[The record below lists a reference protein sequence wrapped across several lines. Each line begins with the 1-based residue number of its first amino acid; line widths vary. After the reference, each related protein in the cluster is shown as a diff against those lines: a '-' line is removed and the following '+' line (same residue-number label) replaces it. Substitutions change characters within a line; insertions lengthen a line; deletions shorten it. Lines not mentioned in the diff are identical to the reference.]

1 MIALI
6 GAMPEEVKAIRDHMK
21 NAVCHTY
28 KKQKFYVG
36 NIGRRKCIA
45 TQCGVGKT
53 NAAVTAAILM
63 ERYPITGVIN
73 VGIAGGLDPQEEVF
87 DIVISERTAHH
98 DIDIPGGNWP
108 KGFDQKKTC
117 FRSDAH
123 YVKTAKQVMKKM
135 HQKAWIGD
143 MVSGDQFVYRTKQIN
158 EILKNYPTALCAEM
172 EGASIAQVCSRYQVP
187 FIVIRSLSDIA
198 RKKDNE
204 KSADFN
210 VGQAAEASALFCEK
224 FLEEI

>member
-6 GAMPEEVKAIRDHMK
+6 GAMPEEVKAITQRMK
-21 NAVCHTY
+21 NVLCRTY
-28 KKQKFYVG
+28 RNQKFY
-36 NIGRRKCIA
+36 IGTLGSKKCIA

-53 NAAVTAAILM
+53 NAALTTAILL
-63 ERYPITGVIN
+63 ERYPIKGVIN
-73 VGIAGGLDPQEEVF
+73 IGIAGGLDPREEVF

-98 DIDIPGGNWP
+98 DIDIPGDNWP
-108 KGFDQKKTC
+108 KGFDQTKTC
-117 FRSDAH
+117 FRSDAG
-123 YVKTAKQVMKKM
+123 YVKTARKVMKKM

-143 MVSGDQFVYRTKQIN
+143 MVSGDQFIYRNKQIT

-172 EGASIAQVCSRYQVP
+172 EGASIAQVCSRYKVP

-198 RKKDNE
+198 RKKNNE

-210 VGQAAEASALFCEK
+210 VVQAADASALFCEK